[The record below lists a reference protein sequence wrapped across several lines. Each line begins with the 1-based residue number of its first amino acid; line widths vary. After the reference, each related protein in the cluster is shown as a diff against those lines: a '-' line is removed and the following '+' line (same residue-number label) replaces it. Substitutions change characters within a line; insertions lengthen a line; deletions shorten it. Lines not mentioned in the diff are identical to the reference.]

1 MKATRQATTFSVF
14 ATRVALVWVSL
25 AVFVLPATS
34 QGMVRLKP
42 QTVKAFDQF
51 IARSEESMENR
62 QSNDSAFL
70 WLVGEPE
77 RLETALDGRI
87 VVERLDDDVEMDGG
101 MTHNWIAGMFIPGVT
116 IDDVL
121 TVLKNFDEFPD
132 LYPEVVD
139 SRLMGRN
146 GDTYEL
152 YQRLRKKKVLTVVL
166 DTWHDV
172 SYRTLDEDRAVGW
185 SRSTEIREV
194 RNAGTPDE
202 KLLPEGEDSGF
213 VWRIYLYWRFEQTDD
228 GVLAECQSISLSRKV
243 PALLRWFVDPFIRSI
258 PRDSLERSLEA
269 TRRAAQRTVPD

>member
-1 MKATRQATTFSVF
+1 MKASRQATTFSVF
-14 ATRVALVWVSL
+14 ATRFALAWVSL
-25 AVFVLPATS
+25 AVFVLPATP
-34 QGMVRLKP
+34 QGTVRLKP
-42 QTVKAFDQF
+42 ETVKAFDQF
-51 IARSEESMENR
+51 VTRAEESMANR

-70 WLVGEPE
+70 WLRGEPA
-77 RLETALDGRI
+77 RLETALGGRI
-87 VVERLDDDVEMDGG
+87 VVVRLDDDVDMDGG
-101 MTHNWIAGMFIPGVT
+101 MTHHWIAGMFIPGAT

-121 TVLKNFDEFPD
+121 AVLKNFDEFPD

-139 SRLMGRN
+139 SRLMGRD

-172 SYRTLDEDRAVGW
+172 SYRTLDDDRAVGW

-202 KLLPEGEDSGF
+202 KLLPEGEDRGF
-213 VWRIYLYWRFEQTDD
+213 VWRIYLYWRFEQNDE
-228 GVLAECQSISLSRKV
+228 GVLAECQSISLGRRV

-269 TRRAAQRTVPD
+269 TRRAAKQTVPN